1 MLSVIAIQWYIL
13 VGGFFEKAFH
23 GERSKIQLSLST
35 FILSDFAAAAVLISF
50 GAILGKVTKPSQLIV
65 IALLE
70 IIFYAINEEIGK
82 LLHVSD
88 IGGSMVIH
96 AFGAYFGLGV
106 SYVLTVHEARS
117 HTDNSANYVS
127 DVFSMVGVSC

>member
-50 GAILGKVTKPSQLIV
+50 GAILRKVTKPSQLIV

-70 IIFYAINEEIGK
+70 IIFYMP
-82 LLHVSD
+82 
-88 IGGSMVIH
+88 SMKRLASFYTCLISEV
-96 AFGAYFGLGV
+96 A
-106 SYVLTVHEARS
+106 
-117 HTDNSANYVS
+117 
-127 DVFSMVGVSC
+127 